1 MMALAVNLHNI
12 PKGMAVG
19 VVYAGYLSGS
29 TYITATGAL
38 TLSLGIVIQNFPEGD
53 IISIPLRAEGVK
65 KFQASECCPGR
76 WNL

>member
-29 TYITATGAL
+29 T
-38 TLSLGIVIQNFPEGD
+38 
-53 IISIPLRAEGVK
+53 
-65 KFQASECCPGR
+65 
-76 WNL
+76 

>member
-38 TLSLGIVIQNFPEGD
+38 TLSLGIVIQNFP
-53 IISIPLRAEGVK
+53 
-65 KFQASECCPGR
+65 
-76 WNL
+76 